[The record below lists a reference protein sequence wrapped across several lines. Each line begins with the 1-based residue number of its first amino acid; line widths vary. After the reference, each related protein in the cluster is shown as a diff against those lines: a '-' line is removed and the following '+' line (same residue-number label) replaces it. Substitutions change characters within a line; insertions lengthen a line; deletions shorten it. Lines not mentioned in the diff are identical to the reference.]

1 MLQRKQLLLDDKVTF
16 DLIQMA
22 REAGRSVSDLAREML
37 AEKIAERKKAKK
49 RTKKMSAAKSLLAMV
64 RAGKKFTKD
73 DHGPADLSE
82 KYDKY
87 IY

>member
-1 MLQRKQLLLDDKVTF
+1 
-16 DLIQMA
+16 MA
-22 REAGRSVSDLAREML
+22 REAGRSVSGLAREML

-49 RTKKMSAAKSLLAMV
+49 RTRKMSAAQSLLEMAK
-64 RAGKKFTKD
+64 AAKKFTKD